1 MFLKQIHFMKHLPNL
16 ITLGNLFCGSVAII
30 YAVQE
35 NFVSAAFFVILGIVL
50 DFFDGFFARLLKV
63 TGELGKQLDSLA
75 DMVTS
80 GLVPG
85 VIMFKLMQINLKSD
99 PNSFIH
105 EDPVLDV
112 ALIGLLITLAAC
124 LRLAKF
130 NLDKRQT
137 DQFIGLPTP
146 AMCLV
151 VISLPLIQKYSDVEF
166 AKDLIANNYFL
177 IALTWVLSYLMN
189 AEIFL
194 FSLKFKDYSIAK
206 NKIKYLFLIVSIILI
221 FTLKYLAIPLLI
233 LFYIVLSLFNRSSK

>member
-1 MFLKQIHFMKHLPNL
+1 MKHLPNL

-206 NKIKYLFLIVSIILI
+206 NKIKYLFLIVSVILI

>member
-1 MFLKQIHFMKHLPNL
+1 MKHLPNL

-206 NKIKYLFLIVSIILI
+206 NKIKYLFLIVSVILI

-233 LFYIVLSLFNRSSK
+233 LFYIILSLFNRSSK

>member
-1 MFLKQIHFMKHLPNL
+1 MKHLPNL
-16 ITLGNLFCGSVAII
+16 ITLGNLFCGSIAVI

-35 NFVSAAFFVILGIVL
+35 DFVNAGLFVIFGIIF

-75 DMVTS
+75 DMITS

-112 ALIGLLITLAAC
+112 ALIGLFITLAAC

-189 AEIFL
+189 AEIPL
-194 FSLKFKDYSIAK
+194 FSLKFKDYSITK
-206 NKIKYLFLIVSIILI
+206 NKVKYLFLIVSIILI

>member
-1 MFLKQIHFMKHLPNL
+1 MKHLPNL

-112 ALIGLLITLAAC
+112 ALIGLFITLAAC

-233 LFYIVLSLFNRSSK
+233 LFYIILSLFNRSSK

>member
-1 MFLKQIHFMKHLPNL
+1 MKHLPNL
-16 ITLGNLFCGSVAII
+16 ITLGNLFCGSIAVI

-35 NFVSAAFFVILGIVL
+35 DFVNAGLFVIFGIIF

-189 AEIFL
+189 AEIPL
-194 FSLKFKDYSIAK
+194 FSLKFKDYSITK
-206 NKIKYLFLIVSIILI
+206 NKVKYLFLIVSIILI